1 MNVSYLNVAFIEN
14 RDVTTDSLS
23 VERCVLQELF
33 AEAPVANNRL
43 YLNIKKE
50 FLKKANS
57 FETIFINVPNIETV
71 QVIRFSRYRKRIHA
85 ENNEFYEIQEVH

>member
-1 MNVSYLNVAFIEN
+1 MNVNYLNVAFIEN

-33 AEAPVANNRL
+33 AEAPVAINRL

-50 FLKKANS
+50 FIKKS
-57 FETIFINVPNIETV
+57 KFF
-71 QVIRFSRYRKRIHA
+71 
-85 ENNEFYEIQEVH
+85 